1 LVVRFVQGLG
11 AAALST
17 VSISLVA
24 KHFVQGRGRVFG
36 IYNAIKGAGYV
47 IAPALGGFIVHA
59 ASFAMI
65 FGVSG
70 GIGLV
75 TLWLSL
81 LLPQDR
87 TRGEAIEDDG
97 EEITLAQFFSI
108 FKEPRLLPV
117 YGVIFINMFL
127 VGILF
132 GFLPVYLHSIGY
144 TAVQSGSLLSV
155 ATASYLLV
163 QPIAG
168 HLADRFEI
176 RMTLIAGL
184 LVAALATI
192 MTTFTSS
199 VAIVAALLLLAGCEI
214 RLTLSA
220 TEKLNR

>member
-1 LVVRFVQGLG
+1 
-11 AAALST
+11 
-17 VSISLVA
+17 
-24 KHFVQGRGRVFG
+24 
-36 IYNAIKGAGYV
+36 
-47 IAPALGGFIVHA
+47 
-59 ASFAMI
+59 
-65 FGVSG
+65 
-70 GIGLV
+70 
-75 TLWLSL
+75 L

-87 TRGEAIEDDG
+87 TRGEAIEDDE
-97 EEITLAQFFSI
+97 EEITLVRFFSI

-117 YGVIFINMFL
+117 YGVIFTNMFL

-199 VAIVAALLLLAGCEI
+199 VALVAVVIMAGIGIGTVWTNCDMLVGAGAPAAPWRKHGRSTVVQGI
-214 RLTLSA
+214 G
-220 TEKLNR
+220 

>member
-1 LVVRFVQGLG
+1 LGLPQWGAFLSPGKEIPGPASGSDSAGFG

-24 KHFVQGRGRVFG
+24 KHFVQGRGRAFG

-47 IAPALGGFIVHA
+47 IAPAVGGFIVHA

-87 TRGEAIEDDG
+87 TPGEPLEDD
-97 EEITLAQFFSI
+97 EEELTPAQFFSI
-108 FKEPRLLPV
+108 FKEARLLPV

-132 GFLPVYLHSIGY
+132 GFLPVYLHAIGY
-144 TAVQSGSLLSV
+144 TAVKTGSIHGCAVRKHSQYCN
-155 ATASYLLV
+155 SQLLV
-163 QPIAG
+163 
-168 HLADRFEI
+168 R
-176 RMTLIAGL
+176 
-184 LVAALATI
+184 AANGGA
-192 MTTFTSS
+192 S
-199 VAIVAALLLLAGCEI
+199 G
-214 RLTLSA
+214 
-220 TEKLNR
+220 

>member
-1 LVVRFVQGLG
+1 LVVRFVQGIG

-24 KHFVQGRGRVFG
+24 KHFVQGRGRAFG

-70 GIGLV
+70 GIGSV
-75 TLWLSL
+75 TLCLSL

-87 TRGEAIEDDG
+87 TRGEAIEDDE

-155 ATASYLLV
+155 ATVSYLLV
-163 QPIAG
+163 QPIAS

-176 RMTLIAGL
+176 H
-184 LVAALATI
+184 
-192 MTTFTSS
+192 
-199 VAIVAALLLLAGCEI
+199 
-214 RLTLSA
+214 
-220 TEKLNR
+220 